1 MLTRAGIPADVTER
15 PDTTQIGSTLEALDR
30 LRGATY
36 PATRDELVEE
46 ARKTGAV
53 ETVIEAL
60 QGLPPGP
67 YASGE
72 AVADALG
79 TAIPPSGAGS
89 GPRGHSAA
97 GDDTEEHPA
106 PYSPPEATN

>member
-1 MLTRAGIPADVTER
+1 MPADVTDR
-15 PDTTQIGSTLEALDR
+15 PDTTQIGSTLEVLDR
-30 LRGATY
+30 LRGASY
-36 PATRDELVEE
+36 PASRDELVEE
-46 ARKTGAV
+46 ARKTGAS
-53 ETVIEAL
+53 ETAIEAL
-60 QGLPPGP
+60 QAMPSQA

-72 AVADALG
+72 EVADALG

-89 GPRGHSAA
+89 GARGDSAE

>member
-1 MLTRAGIPADVTER
+1 MPADVSDR

-30 LRGATY
+30 LRGASY
-36 PATRDELVEE
+36 PATRDDLVDE
-46 ARKTGAV
+46 ARRSGGSD
-53 ETVIEAL
+53 TVMEAL
-60 QGLPPGP
+60 QSLPAGP

-72 AVADALG
+72 EVADALG

-106 PYSPPEATN
+106 PYSPPEATT